1 MDLGSSRMDPG
12 SSKMDIGSFKMS
24 LGRSKMDL
32 GRSKMEGKGFRKA
45 SEEPNIA
52 EIAFRRIQFC

>member
-12 SSKMDIGSFKMS
+12 SSKMDFGSSKMRPGSF
-24 LGRSKMDL
+24 KMDL
-32 GRSKMEGKGFRKA
+32 GRSKMEGKGLCKA